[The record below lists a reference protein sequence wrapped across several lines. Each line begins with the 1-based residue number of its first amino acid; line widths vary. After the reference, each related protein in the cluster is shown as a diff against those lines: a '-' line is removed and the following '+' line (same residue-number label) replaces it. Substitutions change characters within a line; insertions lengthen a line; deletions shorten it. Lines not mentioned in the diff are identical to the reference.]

1 MDDLVKRLRLGDRM
15 DGQKVDCK
23 HDRCNCPIMDEA
35 AEAIEALQARVAEAE
50 RRRDEWRKKAEGY
63 DAVRLALREK
73 VGASWPPNMSRLL
86 WAGIAAD
93 EKKRADDAEA
103 RVAELEAKERNWRE
117 TWEKDNRDVRY
128 FSKAMTAQAK
138 LASARRDAFEE
149 AAKVADQW
157 ATDQQRQFGNDGP
170 AAAIRALAEKG

>member
-35 AEAIEALQARVAEAE
+35 ADAIEALQARVAEAE

-93 EKKRADDAEA
+93 EKKRADQAEA
-103 RVAELEAKERNWRE
+103 
-117 TWEKDNRDVRY
+117 
-128 FSKAMTAQAK
+128 AMTD
-138 LASARRDAFEE
+138 ARRDAFEE
-149 AAKVADQW
+149 AAKVAEHLQCETCRVW
-157 ATDQQRQFGNDGP
+157 FHPSEPHTDDICSAGHSSWGGARD
-170 AAAIRALAEKG
+170 AKEIADAIRDLAEKG